1 MFFET
6 KIVFATRP
14 NVKVVQLFCFQRRIY
29 EEISFSTTHRPP
41 QKQKHSL
48 LRKTMESST
57 STDFQAPA
65 IVANVAESSS
75 DDEETYS
82 VDEAIVD
89 WLFDKSQAT
98 CTNYRMRL
106 KNFRVFLRTRFKRDL
121 DKCKK
126 KHIRAYLTEK
136 GKTAALRPILCVIK
150 SCFKHLHKRNV
161 IAKDCSIGFKLGRQ
175 NPCRTERNLK
185 TSDIR
190 KMFALSQKKN
200 SPMSHALLQCL
211 TYSGIRITALSKLRR
226 DSVIKTSIDKDGVS
240 IDKYFLRIDNAKGN
254 KHRKVMLKMSI
265 GRSLYRYAASLSGEW
280 LFPSNRKGF
289 EGKAVHP
296 KAISQRI
303 KRLAKAINQPMISCH
318 WFRHHYAT
326 HALAQGASIIDVSKS
341 MGHSNVS
348 ITVSR
353 DW

>member
-1 MFFET
+1 MS
-6 KIVFATRP
+6 V
-14 NVKVVQLFCFQRRIY
+14 
-29 EEISFSTTHRPP
+29 
-41 QKQKHSL
+41 
-48 LRKTMESST
+48 SST
-57 STDFQAPA
+57 NAPQQLSVVA
-65 IVANVAESSS
+65 IDVESQSS

-82 VDEAIVD
+82 VEEAIVD
-89 WLFDKSQAT
+89 WLFDKSRAT
-98 CTNYRMRL
+98 CKNYRVRL
-106 KNFRVFLRTRFKRDL
+106 LNFRVFLRTRFKRDL
-121 DKCKK
+121 DRCKK

-185 TSDIR
+185 TADIR
-190 KMFALSQKKN
+190 KMFVLAQKKN
-200 SPMSHALLQCL
+200 SPMSHAILQCL
-211 TYSGIRITALSKLRR
+211 TYAGIRITALSKLRR
-226 DSVIKTSIDKDGVS
+226 ESVIKTSIEKDGVP
-240 IDKYFLRIDNAKGN
+240 IDTYFLRIDNAKGS
-254 KHRKVMLKMSI
+254 KHRKVMLKKSI

-289 EGKAVHP
+289 EGKPMHP
-296 KAISQRI
+296 QAISHRI
-303 KRLAKAINQPMISCH
+303 KRLAKAIKQPMISCH

-353 DW
+353 TGTVLWLVVVCLELSLQSCLKHIITYCFAFWL

>member
-1 MFFET
+1 MS
-6 KIVFATRP
+6 V
-14 NVKVVQLFCFQRRIY
+14 
-29 EEISFSTTHRPP
+29 
-41 QKQKHSL
+41 
-48 LRKTMESST
+48 SST
-57 STDFQAPA
+57 NAPQQLSVVA
-65 IVANVAESSS
+65 IDVESQSS

-98 CTNYRMRL
+98 CKNYRVRL

-126 KHIRAYLTEK
+126 KHIRAYLTKK

-226 DSVIKTSIDKDGVS
+226 DSVIKTSIEKDGVP

-254 KHRKVMLKMSI
+254 KHRKVMLKASI

-289 EGKAVHP
+289 EGKSMHP
-296 KAISQRI
+296 QAISQRI

-353 DW
+353 SW

>member
-1 MFFET
+1 VLNIYT
-6 KIVFATRP
+6 GVCLLKYTRCHVTGCSP
-14 NVKVVQLFCFQRRIY
+14 SIFVQEF
-29 EEISFSTTHRPP
+29 SFDTRKRTT
-41 QKQKHSL
+41 
-48 LRKTMESST
+48 LREPSKMNNNP
-57 STDFQAPA
+57 STDIQAPA

-75 DDEETYS
+75 DEDEVYS

-98 CTNYRMRL
+98 CRNYRVRL
-106 KNFRVFLRTRFKRDL
+106 LNFRVFLRTRFKRDL

-185 TSDIR
+185 TADIR

-226 DSVIKTSIDKDGVS
+226 DSVIKTSIEKDGVP

-254 KHRKVMLKMSI
+254 KHRKVMLKASI
-265 GRSLYRYAASLSGEW
+265 GASLYRYAASLSGEW

-289 EGKAVHP
+289 EGKAMHP
-296 KAISQRI
+296 QAISQRI

-353 DW
+353 SW

>member
-1 MFFET
+1 
-6 KIVFATRP
+6 
-14 NVKVVQLFCFQRRIY
+14 
-29 EEISFSTTHRPP
+29 
-41 QKQKHSL
+41 
-48 LRKTMESST
+48 
-57 STDFQAPA
+57 
-65 IVANVAESSS
+65 
-75 DDEETYS
+75 
-82 VDEAIVD
+82 
-89 WLFDKSQAT
+89 
-98 CTNYRMRL
+98 MRL
-106 KNFRVFLRTRFKRDL
+106 KNFRVFLRARFNRDL
-121 DKCKK
+121 DKTRK

-161 IAKDCSIGFKLGRQ
+161 IAKDVSIGFKLGRQ

-190 KMFALSQKKN
+190 RMFALAQKKN
-200 SPMSHALLQCL
+200 SPVSHAILQCL
-211 TYSGIRITALSKLRR
+211 TYAGIRITALSKLRR
-226 DSVIKTSIDKDGVS
+226 DSVIKTSMEKDGVS

-254 KHRKVMLKMSI
+254 KHRKVMLKTSI
-265 GRSLYRYAASLSGEW
+265 GRSLYCYAASLSGEW

-289 EGKAVHP
+289 EGKSMHP
-296 KAISQRI
+296 QAISQRI
-303 KRLAKAINQPMISCH
+303 KRLAKAIKQPMISCH

>member
-1 MFFET
+1 VPCHGLFTESIFVQE
-6 KIVFATRP
+6 FSFDTR
-14 NVKVVQLFCFQRRIY
+14 KR
-29 EEISFSTTHRPP
+29 TT
-41 QKQKHSL
+41 
-48 LRKTMESST
+48 LREPSKMNNNP
-57 STDFQAPA
+57 STDIQAPA

-75 DDEETYS
+75 DEDEVYS

-98 CTNYRMRL
+98 CRNYRVRL
-106 KNFRVFLRTRFKRDL
+106 LNFRVFLRTRFKRDL

-185 TSDIR
+185 TADIR

-226 DSVIKTSIDKDGVS
+226 DSVIKTSIEKDGVP

-254 KHRKVMLKMSI
+254 KHRKVMLKASI
-265 GRSLYRYAASLSGEW
+265 GASLYRYAASLSGEW

-289 EGKAVHP
+289 EGKAMHVA
-296 KAISQRI
+296 AISQRI